1 MPINILLLREW
12 DQKKPNA
19 NEFQMRNFNL
29 LIKVLSSSSYQ
40 AWNTR
45 KLTLP
50 KNTMG
55 QIPHPGLL
63 HSKKTE
69 FSAN

>member
-19 NEFQMRNFNL
+19 NEFQMRNLNL

-45 KLTLP
+45 KTDF
-50 KNTMG
+50 T
-55 QIPHPGLL
+55 
-63 HSKKTE
+63 
-69 FSAN
+69 